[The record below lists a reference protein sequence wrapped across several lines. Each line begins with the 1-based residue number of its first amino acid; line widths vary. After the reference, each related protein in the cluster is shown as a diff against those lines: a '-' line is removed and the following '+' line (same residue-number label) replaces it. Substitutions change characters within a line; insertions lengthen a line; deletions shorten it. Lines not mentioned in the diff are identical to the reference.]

1 MACWHTENARGS
13 KRVQRV
19 QVKGYQ
25 NSACT
30 CVCVWAWGG
39 VVWCRVAWCGARG
52 VVWCVVV
59 CSGVWGGVGWGVMM
73 CALMRACVCIHD

>member
-30 CVCVWAWGG
+30 CVCVCGHG
-39 VVWCRVAWCGARG
+39 VVWSGVVWRG
-52 VVWCVVV
+52 VVHGVWCGVLWCVLV
-59 CSGVWGGVGWGVMM
+59 CGVGWVG
-73 CALMRACVCIHD
+73 A